1 MVLLVV
7 TDVLDD
13 VCHII
18 RVKVKGA
25 VICSGYRRA
34 VGVIVGRGE
43 TRALSGVVGM
53 GKRKGS
59 SQFIFKLTYRSILGQ
74 ILHVTVSNNIFM

>member
-1 MVLLVV
+1 VVLLGV

-13 VCHII
+13 VCHIF

-25 VICSGYRRA
+25 GIWSGYRRA
-34 VGVIVGRGE
+34 VIVVLGRGE
-43 TRALSGVVGM
+43 TGALSRVVGV

-59 SQFIFKLTYRSILGQ
+59 SQFIFKLVYRSI
-74 ILHVTVSNNIFM
+74 NNISM